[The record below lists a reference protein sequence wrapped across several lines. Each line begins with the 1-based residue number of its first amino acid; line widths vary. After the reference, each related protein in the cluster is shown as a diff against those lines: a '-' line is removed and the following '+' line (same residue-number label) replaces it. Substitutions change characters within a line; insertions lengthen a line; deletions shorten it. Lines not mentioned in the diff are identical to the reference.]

1 MALPQLTWGWI
12 SRQGSY
18 ISSKKNQPGGRIQH
32 KVTTVSE
39 AAKTNGSGT
48 AQVRV
53 LALKEGGKQV
63 EEGMRSRGGAVP
75 KQSKLWKKKLSV

>member
-1 MALPQLTWGWI
+1 M
-12 SRQGSY
+12 
-18 ISSKKNQPGGRIQH
+18 
-32 KVTTVSE
+32 SE

-53 LALKEGGKQV
+53 LTLKEGGKQV

-75 KQSKLWKKKLSV
+75 KQSKLWKNSPCNKKATCRVG